1 MSDSNSRIRGHIRG
15 WVWRERQ
22 VCGKM
27 LYGLSGEIRI
37 IRKTHAQ
44 KLVWSNDN
52 EKVMIYSTCK
62 LDAPLW
68 ICYHR
73 QNFDLDTGET
83 A

>member
-1 MSDSNSRIRGHIRG
+1 MTVREWDTNLRRMSASNARIRGHIRG
-15 WVWRERQ
+15 WVWR
-22 VCGKM
+22 V
-27 LYGLSGEIRI
+27 RI
-37 IRKTHAQ
+37 IRKTYAQ